1 MAVALTRDTV
11 SGTLGPADQ
20 KEKRQVETTSSVSLA
35 EVRQRTSLELI
46 EETVRQIVE
55 SFWPEQIILFGS
67 YASGQPRPESDVDL
81 LVVIETSLREAEQ
94 AARICQGIDYHFALD
109 LIVRTPATLAR
120 RLSLGNPFLLE
131 VTQKGRVL
139 YERPGR

>member
-1 MAVALTRDTV
+1 MVD
-11 SGTLGPADQ
+11 
-20 KEKRQVETTSSVSLA
+20 TTSNVSVA
-35 EVRQRTSLELI
+35 EARQRVSPEVI
-46 EETVRQIVE
+46 QETVRQIAE
-55 SFWPEQIILFGS
+55 NFCPERIILFGS

-81 LVVIETSLREAEQ
+81 LVVMETSLREAQQ

-120 RLSLGNPFLLE
+120 RLSLGDPFLLE
-131 VTQKGRVL
+131 VTRKGRVL